1 MARQFTLATSDIA
14 YAPNFSL
21 VGTADWVMSAFLY
34 RTDNTQANALLYE
47 FGSGAVA
54 GFDIVANTAL
64 NGGGT
69 DQIRSYGTVAQ
80 WADTYVAPAAGA
92 WHHYVW
98 VIAGNGPPSPNSI
111 NIVYIDG
118 VLQTLTTVGHTY
130 PNSGATTQD
139 FTFMGRR
146 SGGVNSRFL
155 SGRLAE
161 WAMWSSPTM
170 RANPAPYVKQLAA
183 GCCPLIINKREMIMY
198 VPYFGVDSP
207 EPDIHGNQRNLTL
220 NGTPSRINH
229 PPKARSMVNFQY

>member
-1 MARQFTLATSDIA
+1 MARQFALANSDIA
-14 YAPNFSL
+14 FNASFPL
-21 VGTADWVMSAFLY
+21 AGTADWFISSFLY
-34 RTDNTQANALLYE
+34 RTSNAETNGIAFEY
-47 FGSGAVA
+47 SPSSA
-54 GFDIVANTAL
+54 GFDLVCNTPL

-69 DQIRSYGTVAQ
+69 DQVRSYGPVNQ

-98 VIAGNGPPSPNSI
+98 VIAGDGPPSPNSI

-130 PNSGATTQD
+130 PFPGPAGSD
-139 FTFMGRR
+139 MYSHMGRR
-146 SGGVNSRFL
+146 IAPTNSRFL

-183 GCCPLIINKREMIMY
+183 GCCPLTVNRREMLMY
-198 VPYFGVDSP
+198 LPYFGVDSP
-207 EPDIHGNQRNLTL
+207 EGDVHGAQRNFTL
-220 NGTPSRINH
+220 NGSSTRVNH
-229 PPKARSMVNFQY
+229 PPKARSLVNLQY